1 MASLLEEFTNLIGEF
16 ERREIP
22 YAVCGGLAMAIH
34 GAPRATIDIDLMVQS
49 NDLERAWE
57 TAKSL
62 GYNVEGLPLNFHDG
76 AIQIRRISKLE
87 PERKRLIT
95 VDFLLVTERTRQV
108 WSDRESVTWR
118 NGTISTVSR
127 EGLIKL
133 KEISGRPQDRVDIE
147 RLQNES

>member
-1 MASLLEEFTNLIGEF
+1 LASLLEEFTNLIGEF

-49 NDLERAWE
+49 DDLERAWE

-62 GYNVEGLPLNFHDG
+62 GYNVEGLPLNFDAG
-76 AIQIRRISKLE
+76 AIQIRRISKIE

-108 WSDRESVTWR
+108 WADRE
-118 NGTISTVSR
+118 TVSWM
-127 EGLIKL
+127 
-133 KEISGRPQDRVDIE
+133 
-147 RLQNES
+147 

>member
-1 MASLLEEFTNLIGEF
+1 
-16 ERREIP
+16 
-22 YAVCGGLAMAIH
+22 MAIH

-49 NDLERAWE
+49 DDLERAWE
-57 TAKSL
+57 TAQSL

-76 AIQIRRISKLE
+76 AVQIRRISKLE

-108 WSDRESVTWR
+108 WNDRETVTWR

-133 KEISGRPQDRVDIE
+133 KELSGRPQDRVDIE

>member
-1 MASLLEEFTNLIGEF
+1 MASLLEEFTNLIAEF

-49 NDLERAWE
+49 GDLERAWE
-57 TAKSL
+57 TAESL
-62 GYNVEGLPLNFHDG
+62 GYNVEGLPLNFDDG

-87 PERKRLIT
+87 PEHKRLIT
-95 VDFLLVTERTRQV
+95 VDFLLVTDRTRQV
-108 WSDRESVTWR
+108 WANRETVTWM

-127 EGLIKL
+127 EGLIEL
-133 KEISGRPQDRVDIE
+133 KQLSARPQDLVDIE
-147 RLQNES
+147 RLRNES

>member
-1 MASLLEEFTNLIGEF
+1 LASLLEEFTNLVAEF

-49 NDLERAWE
+49 DDLERAWE

-62 GYNVEGLPLNFHDG
+62 GYNVEGLPLNFDDG
-76 AIQIRRISKLE
+76 AIQIRRISKVE

-95 VDFLLVTERTRQV
+95 VDFLLVTERTRRV
-108 WSDRESVTWR
+108 WDNREIVTWT

-127 EGLIKL
+127 EGLIEL
-133 KEISGRPQDRVDIE
+133 KELSGRPQDLVDIQ

>member
-1 MASLLEEFTNLIGEF
+1 MASLLEEFTILIAEF

-49 NDLERAWE
+49 EDLERSWK

-62 GYNVEGLPLNFHDG
+62 GYHVEGLPLNFDDG
-76 AIQIRRISKLE
+76 AVQIRRLSKIE
-87 PERKRLIT
+87 PERNRLIT

-108 WSDRESVTWR
+108 WADRKRVTWAK
-118 NGTISTVSR
+118 GTISTVSR
-127 EGLIKL
+127 EGLIELKKL
-133 KEISGRPQDRVDIE
+133 SGRPQDLVDIQ

>member
-1 MASLLEEFTNLIGEF
+1 MASLLEEFTNLIAEF

-49 NDLERAWE
+49 EDLVRAWE
-57 TAKSL
+57 AAKTL
-62 GYNVEGLPLNFHDG
+62 GFNVEGLPLSFDDG
-76 AIQIRRISKLE
+76 AIQIKRISKIE

-95 VDFLLVTERTRQV
+95 VDFLLVTDRTRHV
-108 WSDRESVTWR
+108 WTDRETLTWM

-127 EGLIKL
+127 EGLIEL
-133 KEISGRPQDRVDIE
+133 KQLSARPQDLVDIE
-147 RLQNES
+147 RLRNDS

>member
-1 MASLLEEFTNLIGEF
+1 LASLLEEFTNLIGEF

-34 GAPRATIDIDLMVQS
+34 GAPRATIDIDVMVQS
-49 NDLERAWE
+49 DDLERAWE
-57 TAKSL
+57 AAKSL
-62 GYNVEGLPLNFHDG
+62 GYNVEGLPLNFDDG
-76 AIQIRRISKLE
+76 AFQLRRLSKIE
-87 PERKRLIT
+87 PERRRLIT

-108 WSDRESVTWR
+108 WEDRKTVTWM

-127 EGLIKL
+127 EGLIEL
-133 KEISGRPQDRVDIE
+133 KELSGRPQDLVDIQ

>member
-1 MASLLEEFTNLIGEF
+1 MASLLEEFTILIAEF

-49 NDLERAWE
+49 EDLERSWE

-62 GYNVEGLPLNFHDG
+62 GYHVEGLPLNFDDG
-76 AIQIRRISKLE
+76 AVQIRRLSKIE

-95 VDFLLVTERTRQV
+95 VDFLLVTDRTRQV
-108 WSDRESVTWR
+108 WADRERVTWTK
-118 NGTISTVSR
+118 GTISTVSR
-127 EGLIKL
+127 EGLIEL
-133 KEISGRPQDRVDIE
+133 KRLSGRAQDLADIE
-147 RLQNES
+147 RLQNGS

>member
-1 MASLLEEFTNLIGEF
+1 MASLLEEFTNLIAEF

-49 NDLERAWE
+49 GDLERAWE
-57 TAKSL
+57 TAESL
-62 GYNVEGLPLNFHDG
+62 GYNVEGLPLNFDDG

-87 PERKRLIT
+87 PEHKRLIT
-95 VDFLLVTERTRQV
+95 VDFLLVTDRTRQV
-108 WSDRESVTWR
+108 WANRETVTWM

-127 EGLIKL
+127 EGLIEL
-133 KEISGRPQDRVDIE
+133 KHLSARPQDLVDIE
-147 RLQNES
+147 RLRNES

>member
-1 MASLLEEFTNLIGEF
+1 MASLLEEFTNLVAEF

-49 NDLERAWE
+49 DDLERAWE

-62 GYNVEGLPLNFHDG
+62 GYNVEGLPLNFDDG
-76 AIQIRRISKLE
+76 AIQIRRISKVE

-95 VDFLLVTERTRQV
+95 VDFLLVTERTRRV
-108 WSDRESVTWR
+108 WDNREIVTWT

-127 EGLIKL
+127 EGLIEL
-133 KEISGRPQDRVDIE
+133 KELSGRPQDLVDIQ

>member
-1 MASLLEEFTNLIGEF
+1 LASLLEEFTNLIGEF

-34 GAPRATIDIDLMVQS
+34 GAPRATIDIDLMVQWE
-49 NDLERAWE
+49 DLERAWE

-76 AIQIRRISKLE
+76 TIQIRRISKLE

-108 WSDRESVTWR
+108 WSDRETVTWR

-147 RLQNES
+147 RLKNES